1 MKYIREGRFGQSKQ
15 WKTGAVVGTYPR
27 PLLAVSLDEGGLD
40 VVTTPAPRYIKTN
53 ELFKE
58 CQRPAAELSPI
69 TAIDLCDA
77 SSKTLGLDFAIKPD
91 SSRMQALVD
100 ISTTLINL
108 REKIP
113 FRTVV
118 VDPLTEVESAI
129 LAHIAA
135 AQNAA
140 LADPR
145 KWASMVGQKVK
156 DLILAFTQ
164 LPCHVVFIMHSNVD
178 KNETTGTIS
187 ETPRLYSKYRDVIG
201 ANLSQFFYA
210 TKVGGK
216 PKVYTTDQGFVRG
229 LGARWPSDLPPVC
242 DPTFQ
247 AIYGKE
253 LPDQSP
259 LPPVAKA

>member
-15 WKTGAVVGTYPR
+15 WKTGAVVSTYPR

-40 VVTTPAPRYIKTN
+40 VVTAPTPRYIKTS
-53 ELFKE
+53 
-58 CQRPAAELSPI
+58 ELSAECRKSAADLAPI

-77 SSKTLGLDFAIKPD
+77 SSKLLSLDFAVRPD

-108 REKIP
+108 KDKLP

-118 VDPLTEVESAI
+118 IDPLTEVEAAI
-129 LAHIAA
+129 LGHIAS

-156 DLILAFTQ
+156 DLVLAFTQ
-164 LPCHVVFIMHSNVD
+164 LPCHVVFIMHANVD
-178 KNETTGTIS
+178 KNETTGVIV

-216 PKVYTTDQGFVRG
+216 PKIFTTDQGFVRG
-229 LGARWPSDLPPVC
+229 LGARWPANLPPVC

-247 AIYGKE
+247 AIYGAE

-259 LPPVAKA
+259 SPVAKA